1 MHQIQVTKQVT
12 ELTYTHTERLGN
24 MTKYIYIENDKIN
37 GCGQVEQLDQT
48 TQNIE
53 VDDTIYNEFL
63 EDNLKYIFDSGKIIK
78 NPNYQ
83 KEKTTKELKNKI
95 EKLKLQLEELDK
107 KRIRAVCENTIKE
120 EETNQTWLDFYNK
133 EAAEIRQKIT
143 SYTEQLN

>member
-1 MHQIQVTKQVT
+1 
-12 ELTYTHTERLGN
+12 
-24 MTKYIYIENDKIN
+24 MTKYIYIENGKIN
-37 GCGQVEQLDQT
+37 GCGQVEQLDST

-53 VDDTIYNEFL
+53 IDDNTYNEFL

-83 KEKTTKELKNKI
+83 KEKTTKELKSKI
-95 EKLKLQLEELDK
+95 EELKLQLDELDK

-120 EETNQTWLDFYNK
+120 EATNQTWLDFYNK

>member
-1 MHQIQVTKQVT
+1 
-12 ELTYTHTERLGN
+12 
-24 MTKYIYIENDKIN
+24 MTKYIYIENGKIN

-48 TQNIE
+48 THNIE

-95 EKLKLQLEELDK
+95 EKLKLQLEELDE

>member
-1 MHQIQVTKQVT
+1 
-12 ELTYTHTERLGN
+12 
-24 MTKYIYIENDKIN
+24 MTKYIYIENGKIN

-53 VDDTIYNEFL
+53 IDDSTYNEFL
-63 EDNLKYIFDSGKIIK
+63 QDNLKYIFDSGKIIK

-83 KEKTTKELKNKI
+83 KEKTTKELKSKI
-95 EKLKLQLEELDK
+95 EELKLQLDELDK

-120 EETNQTWLDFYNK
+120 EATNQTWLDFYNK